1 MPKSRH
7 EEAQMILKEA
17 RYGRKRDYRE
27 YEYFKQRLQMLNL
40 DYITYEAYIKKLA
53 KVLEV

>member
-1 MPKSRH
+1 MMSKH
-7 EEAQMILKEA
+7 EEANMVLKEA

-27 YEYFKQRLQMLNL
+27 YEYFKQRLQSLNL
-40 DYITYEAYIKKLA
+40 PYIDYEAYIKKLA

>member
-1 MPKSRH
+1 MSTKKAD
-7 EEAQMILKEA
+7 EILKEA
-17 RYGRKRDYRE
+17 RFARKRDYRE
-27 YEYFKQRLQMLNL
+27 YEYFKQKLQDLNL